1 MSSSHFVARI
11 TIERVDHI
19 DMKKAAGVMQSVVV
33 DDTKRLV
40 TQLASFT
47 VRGDELTELLT
58 KVPKHLEL
66 IDDIEAIDPE
76 KKGNIR

>member
-11 TIERVDHI
+11 TIERVDHV
-19 DMKKAAGVMQSVVV
+19 DTKKPGSIMTSVVV
-33 DDTKRLV
+33 EDTKRFV

-47 VRGDELTELLT
+47 VRGDQLTELLT

-66 IDDIEAIDPE
+66 VDDIEAVDSE
-76 KKGNIR
+76 KKGNTR